1 MEVVKGLECL
11 LHPELE
17 TKTEEIKTTCD
28 HTLGSYQGDPLFKE
42 AQRYHEAETDHVAE
56 VAQNTALHERVL
68 KRDKH
73 TSLFGSYSGATCDP
87 ILHEF
92 VVPKSTLSE
101 LKAIETDIENKR
113 GLFREMS
120 VRKRHNLDEQELYC
134 DPLVHKYRV
143 KALML
148 GRGPKK
154 PLQDHRD
161 IATKSTYRKL
171 NKGDPLFTAAT
182 QYPDEK

>member
-1 MEVVKGLECL
+1 MEVVKGLESL

-17 TKTEEIKTTCD
+17 TKTEENKTAGKNALD
-28 HTLGSYQGDPLFKE
+28 PYQGDPLFKE
-42 AQRYHEAETDHVAE
+42 AQRYHAETDHVAK
-56 VAQNTALHERVL
+56 VAQNIALHERVL

-73 TSLFGSYSGATCDP
+73 TSLFGSYSGATYDP

-92 VVPKSTLSE
+92 VVPKSALSE

-134 DPLVHKYRV
+134 DPLVHKYRM
-143 KALML
+143 KALMFD
-148 GRGPKK
+148 RGPKK

-161 IATKSTYRKL
+161 IATKSIYRKL

-182 QYPDEK
+182 QYPDEE